1 MSGRRRM
8 SFILTSLLLWALLG
22 ATLWLLLGTLETSC
36 KLQEARSGLWAE
48 CFAPAGQIFLSLFV
62 VVLIVDLIRI
72 ASVLWAAKPE
82 KE

>member
-8 SFILTSLLLWALLG
+8 SFISTSLLMWVLLG
-22 ATLWLLLGTLETSC
+22 ATLWSLLTTLETSC
-36 KLQEARSGLWAE
+36 KLQESRSGLWAE
-48 CFAPAGQIFLSLFV
+48 CFAPAGQIYLGLFALV
-62 VVLIVDLIRI
+62 FFVDLIRI